1 MLPRA
6 CVVRVLCVH
15 DLGCTTLP
23 RACHALG
30 AHCLLCY
37 LWRVCR
43 ALGAHCLLPVGPYSA
58 RCGPVV
64 SPSPAHRGLSVQC
77 KPLGSRPLQSHLSH
91 LLRAASDALPQQDTD
106 NWNAYSLTSTHT
118 HMHTHALV
126 RACMHAQQA
135 PDSMYLGAR
144 CVPLQMASA
153 LQHIHALGLAHLDL
167 KPDNIYRA
175 RPAPNSAASASWS
188 GFKVPRGAH
197 KVCRCACA
205 YMSLWVRTRCA
216 RVLICHCGCVRDGC
230 MRLSWRRK
238 LVGSAEIAQG
248 VLAPL
253 LISPATTGQP
263 RARLRE
269 SKSCP
274 PLQSGMRLCI
284 GTWAHADTWGDVCR
298 APGGLHAFP

>member
-118 HMHTHALV
+118 HTCIHMHSCAHACTHSKHLTACTWAHAACPCRWRLPSSTSMPWALRTWTSNPTTSTAHAPPPTPLPPRPG
-126 RACMHAQQA
+126 RA
-135 PDSMYLGAR
+135 SRSLGVHTR
-144 CVPLQMASA
+144 CV
-153 LQHIHALGLAHLDL
+153 G
-167 KPDNIYRA
+167 
-175 RPAPNSAASASWS
+175 
-188 GFKVPRGAH
+188 V
-197 KVCRCACA
+197 
-205 YMSLWVRTRCA
+205 
-216 RVLICHCGCVRDGC
+216 RVLICHCGC
-230 MRLSWRRK
+230 
-238 LVGSAEIAQG
+238 AQG
-248 VLAPL
+248 VHVCLYVIVGAYAMVACACL
-253 LISPATTGQP
+253 GGASW
-263 RARLRE
+263 
-269 SKSCP
+269 
-274 PLQSGMRLCI
+274 SGVQR
-284 GTWAHADTWGDVCR
+284 
-298 APGGLHAFP
+298 